1 MSTDDALVDRVQQ
14 LAQPSGALLERLHVD
29 SRYLYLKASRD
40 WQDIELPDDIYQD
53 EFGIRRKA
61 AYGPSGQLLYYDF
74 VGHPLSG
81 IETVA
86 DLAKFKWPD
95 PHDPARYA
103 GLQDD
108 ARQLYE
114 DTNHAVIVNV
124 IGSLFE
130 FAWYLRGFVPFM
142 QDLVLDPD
150 FAGAQL
156 DAMLEYQMAL
166 MGEVL
171 SRVGKFVSVVMTGSD
186 LGTQRAPMISERA
199 YRSVIW
205 PRYRKFW
212 AFIKSRTDAKIFYH
226 TCGSVI
232 PLIPLL
238 IEGGVD
244 AIHPVQPLAEGMG
257 DRRFLKREFGGRITF
272 WGGFDQQKVLPF
284 GTPDEIR
291 EETLRLLDEF
301 MPGGGYVFAA
311 GHNIQTGVPPENII
325 ALFDTVFE
333 AGVY

>member
-1 MSTDDALVDRVQQ
+1 MTGITTGANAALKEYLGLSTDDALVDRVQQ

-186 LGTQRAPMISERA
+186 LGTQRAPMI
-199 YRSVIW
+199 
-205 PRYRKFW
+205 F
-212 AFIKSRTDAKIFYH
+212 RTRL
-226 TCGSVI
+226 
-232 PLIPLL
+232 PLGDLAALPEVLGL
-238 IEGGVD
+238 HQKPD
-244 AIHPVQPLAEGMG
+244 RRQDFLPYLRQCDSPDPLA
-257 DRRFLKREFGGRITF
+257 DRGGRGRYSPRTASRGGHGRPTF
-272 WGGFDQQKVLPF
+272 PQARIRG
-284 GTPDEIR
+284 PDH
-291 EETLRLLDEF
+291 LLGRF
-301 MPGGGYVFAA
+301 
-311 GHNIQTGVPPENII
+311 
-325 ALFDTVFE
+325 
-333 AGVY
+333 